1 MRLSFE
7 VGCSMFDVSLFD
19 MKNWLPWILAAI
31 FAAWVLSAL
40 RPHPETGF
48 QTREFGKLPV
58 LLNGRIQPMD
68 SVARNSLLQLRTKQ
82 TVDLGHGQK
91 LTATEWLLEVM
102 MKPEDADDRRVFR
115 IDNQELLG
123 MLKLPENEKY
133 FSLNQLRPQYD
144 EMVRQ
149 SERIRKREADRLSTA
164 ENRTVFEKQL
174 MKLYEGLQLY
184 EGLTVSLRPP
194 GSENLVAELD
204 GYRNAIEPGVAAV
217 QASQSGKR
225 YDKEAYDR
233 ILQFLATYQE
243 LAKYAYV
250 LVVPPA
256 HPEVSRDDWKNI
268 GASLMESVHGDGIQ
282 PAIGYY
288 AAMSSGYR
296 HRDPGAF
303 NQAVAQ
309 YRQWLS
315 GKFTPELG
323 KGSREFF
330 LNDFQAFYKAMVIY
344 VFAFI
349 LGIVSVL
356 TVAAVP
362 AFSEW
367 LRRSAFGLI
376 CLGFVIHTFG
386 LVFRM
391 ALEGRPPVTN
401 LYSSAIFIG
410 WGSVVLGLVLERI
423 YRVGIGILV
432 ASMIGFITLII
443 AHNLALSGD
452 TMEMLRAVLDT
463 NFWLATHVVVVTLG
477 YASTF
482 VAGLLAI
489 LYIFLGLFTPL
500 LGIRPRTQDAASGT
514 AAVGARAVPLRT
526 GTVRGPGAV
535 SVGQALSKMV
545 YGIVCFAT
553 LFSFV
558 GTVLGGIWADQSWGR
573 FWGWDPKE
581 NGALLIVI
589 WNAIILHA
597 RWGGLVRERG
607 IMNLA
612 VFGNIVTSFS
622 WFGVNMLGIGL
633 HSYGFMDAAFRWL
646 MLFIGSQVAI
656 IVLGCLPLHLW
667 KSFSNRAAPPA
678 GSPGP
683 GVGGPGKPAPAAG

>member
-1 MRLSFE
+1 
-7 VGCSMFDVSLFD
+7 
-19 MKNWLPWILAAI
+19 MKKWLPWLPVAV
-31 FAAWVLSAL
+31 FAVWVLSAL
-40 RPHPETGF
+40 RPTPGTGF
-48 QTREFGKLPV
+48 QTREFGRLPV

-82 TVDLGHGQK
+82 SVSLDHGQT
-91 LTATEWLLEVM
+91 LTATEWLVEVM
-102 MKPEDADDRRVFR
+102 MKPDAADERRVFR
-115 IDNQELLG
+115 IDNLELLG

-133 FSLNQLRPQYD
+133 FSFSQLRPQYD
-144 EMVRQ
+144 EVVKQGNRVL
-149 SERIRKREADRLSTA
+149 EREEQKLSTS
-164 ENRTVFEKQL
+164 ENRSVFEKQL
-174 MKLYEGLQLY
+174 LKLHEALQLY
-184 EGLTVSLRPP
+184 ERLIVSLRPP
-194 GSENLVAELD
+194 GSDNFTAELD
-204 GYRNAIEPGVAAV
+204 GYRKAIEPGVAAV
-217 QASQSGKR
+217 QASQTGKSF
-225 YDKEAYDR
+225 DKEAYDS
-233 ILQFLATYQE
+233 ILRFLATFQE
-243 LAKYAYV
+243 QAKFAYMLA
-250 LVVPPA
+250 VPPA
-256 HPEVSRDDWKNI
+256 HPEISHDDWKNI
-268 GASLMESVHGDGIQ
+268 GASLMESAHGGGIQ
-282 PAIGYY
+282 PAVDYY
-288 AAMSSGYR
+288 AGMVTAYR
-296 HRDPGAF
+296 QNDPGAF
-303 NQAVAQ
+303 NKAVAD
-309 YRQWLS
+309 YRQWL
-315 GKFTPELG
+315 GAKFIPELN

-330 LNDFQAFYKAMVIY
+330 FNDFQAFYKAMVIY

-356 TVAAVP
+356 TVAAIP
-362 AFSEW
+362 GFSEW
-367 LRRSAFGLI
+367 LRRSAFWLI
-376 CLGFVIHTFG
+376 CLAFVIHTFG

-410 WGSVVLGLVLERI
+410 WGSVLLGIVLERI

-432 ASMIGFITLII
+432 ASLIGFITLVI

-500 LGIRPRTQDAASGT
+500 LSQKAGKRESAALIAGGVAVSGVPVSAAGGAIAAPAASRPNDMNIGK
-514 AAVGARAVPLRT
+514 
-526 GTVRGPGAV
+526 
-535 SVGQALSKMV
+535 ALSKMV

-581 NGALLIVI
+581 NGALLIVL

-633 HSYGFMDAAFRWL
+633 HSYGFMDAAFKWL
-646 MLFIGSQVAI
+646 MLFIGSQVALI
-656 IVLGCLPLHLW
+656 LLGCLPLRLW
-667 KSFSNRAAPPA
+667 KSFQTPA
-678 GSPGP
+678 RSPKPGP
-683 GVGGPGKPAPAAG
+683 GTTGRPAPAAS